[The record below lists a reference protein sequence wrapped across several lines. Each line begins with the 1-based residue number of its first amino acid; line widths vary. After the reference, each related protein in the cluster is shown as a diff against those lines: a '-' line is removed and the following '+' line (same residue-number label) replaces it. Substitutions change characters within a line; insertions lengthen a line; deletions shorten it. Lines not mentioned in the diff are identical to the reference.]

1 MKDATQLTSG
11 SLPLF
16 VAEQLLSRCDVL
28 WESTLVFLEESFQ
41 FYPGSPSIIMTRGPF
56 SCYCLGLLSNCN
68 RELGVLLE
76 LQQVTQVS
84 FRVVVKPLLEL
95 QWSQSSQVALCRLVP
110 VYPHCVGGC
119 SLVVA
124 WGFNLV
130 AVGIHSLF
138 VVGWLLS
145 DCYLHTPL

>member
-1 MKDATQLTSG
+1 MPLNLLQGACLYLWQSG
-11 SLPLF
+11 FSLGVMFCGNP
-16 VAEQLLSRCDVL
+16 
-28 WESTLVFLEESFQ
+28 FQ

-95 QWSQSSQVALCRLVP
+95 QWSQSSQVALCRLVS

-119 SLVVA
+119 SLVAA
-124 WGFNLV
+124 WGSNLV

-145 DCYLHTPL
+145 NCYLHTPL

>member
-1 MKDATQLTSG
+1 MGIHSSFSG
-11 SLPLF
+11 GMHF
-16 VAEQLLSRCDVL
+16 
-28 WESTLVFLEESFQ
+28 SFIRGA
-41 FYPGSPSIIMTRGPF
+41 PVIIMARGPI
-56 SCYCLGLLSNCN
+56 SCYCLGLLSNCS

-84 FRVVVKPLLEL
+84 FRVVVKIPLEL

-119 SLVVA
+119 FLIAA
-124 WGFNLV
+124 WGSNLV

-138 VVGWLLS
+138 VVGRLLS
-145 DCYLHTPL
+145 NCYLHTPL

>member
-1 MKDATQLTSG
+1 MH
-11 SLPLF
+11 F
-16 VAEQLLSRCDVL
+16 
-28 WESTLVFLEESFQ
+28 SFIQ
-41 FYPGSPSIIMTRGPF
+41 GAPVIIMARGPI
-56 SCYCLGLLSNCN
+56 SCYCLGLLSNCI

-84 FRVVVKPLLEL
+84 FRVVVKPPLEL

-110 VYPHCVGGC
+110 VYSHCVGGC

-124 WGFNLV
+124 WGFHLV

-138 VVGWLLS
+138 VVGRLLS
-145 DCYLHTPL
+145 NCYFHTPL